1 MPAWCTFDMRIS
13 FYPGQSLGIGA
24 QRRRETV
31 REAARND
38 GFLANNPPE
47 VVYHGFQAEPYI
59 LEGADAP
66 RAVLEKT
73 HQLAFG
79 ETLPTRAITATTDAR
94 FFGLYAG
101 IPALVYGPA
110 AEDYHGFDERVN
122 LQFRAQGDAPA
133 SRSSWRNGAA
143 SRSAR
148 PKMPK
153 METKDLWSIRIDFA
167 LKPDDAQR
175 IEIETVMEA
184 LGIALSSFE
193 DGKGW
198 RMETIA
204 DAKPRAAEVRA
215 ALKPFGVVATI
226 DKVPQRNWVLE
237 SRKGLPPLIA
247 GPFFIHGEHD
257 RNKRPKKGIA
267 LEIDAGMAFGTG
279 RHETTM
285 GCIKALL
292 RLKKTHK
299 FKRILDVGTGT
310 GILAFAAWHLFGQ
323 PVIAG
328 DNDKDAVRVA
338 KENAVINGLKKHV
351 RIVSSDGYKAKSI
364 RTHAPYDLITANILA
379 NPLIALAPALARN
392 LARNGRAVL
401 SGLMNDQA
409 KDVLAAHRAVGL
421 ELDFRIR
428 LGQWSVLVLKKA
440 RR

>member
-1 MPAWCTFDMRIS
+1 
-13 FYPGQSLGIGA
+13 
-24 QRRRETV
+24 
-31 REAARND
+31 
-38 GFLANNPPE
+38 
-47 VVYHGFQAEPYI
+47 
-59 LEGADAP
+59 
-66 RAVLEKT
+66 
-73 HQLAFG
+73 
-79 ETLPTRAITATTDAR
+79 
-94 FFGLYAG
+94 
-101 IPALVYGPA
+101 
-110 AEDYHGFDERVN
+110 
-122 LQFRAQGDAPA
+122 
-133 SRSSWRNGAA
+133 
-143 SRSAR
+143 
-148 PKMPK
+148 

-167 LKPDDAQR
+167 LKPDDALRMQ
-175 IEIETVMEA
+175 IETVMEA

-204 DAKPRAAEVRA
+204 DAKPRAADVRA

-292 RLKKTHK
+292 RLKKMHK

-338 KENAVINGLKKHV
+338 KENAVINGLKKQV

-364 RTHAPYDLITANILA
+364 RDRAPYDLVTANILA

-401 SGLMNDQA
+401 SGLMRDQE

-421 ELDFRIR
+421 ELDFRLR